1 MKKIIISILL
11 LGLIGGAS
19 AYYYAFVYM
28 KNRKF
33 DMVNAEAASVDASV
47 LVKAYQEN
55 ETSANASYLDK
66 VLLISGTV
74 SATDQTQM
82 GERTLTLSSEDPFS
96 GVMVTL
102 DSAEAA
108 SVNVND
114 QVKVKG
120 FCKGYLSDVVVTN
133 AIIVK

>member
-33 DMVNAEAASVDASV
+33 DMVNAEAASVYASV

>member
-33 DMVNAEAASVDASV
+33 DMVNAEAASVDASA

-55 ETSANASYLDK
+55 EASANASYLDK

-120 FCKGYLSDVVVTN
+120 FCKGYLSVVVVTN